1 VVEMGRRWLLREVHT
16 GSTVVLLSE
25 QSSASITFETDG
37 RVRGDDGQNLFQGL
51 YRFNASQGTLRA
63 DQVMSTMR
71 ALVDKTD
78 EQRLVIAATH
88 SVFATSGPPIEV
100 GDDDG
105 RLELRTH
112 EHVLVYA

>member
-1 VVEMGRRWLLREVHT
+1 MGRRWLLREVRT
-16 GSTVVLLSE
+16 GSTVVVLTQ

-37 RVRGDDGQNLFQGL
+37 RVHGDDGQNLFQGL
-51 YRFNASQGTLRA
+51 YRFNATQGTLRA
-63 DQVMSTMR
+63 DHVMSTMR
-71 ALVDKTD
+71 ALLNKT
-78 EQRLVIAATH
+78 EEHRLVIAATH

-100 GDDDG
+100 RDDGG